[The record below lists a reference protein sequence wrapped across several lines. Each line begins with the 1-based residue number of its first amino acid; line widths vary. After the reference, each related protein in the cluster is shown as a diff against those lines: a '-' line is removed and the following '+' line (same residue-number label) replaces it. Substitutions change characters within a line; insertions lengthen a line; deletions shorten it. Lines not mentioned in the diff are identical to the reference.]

1 MDLPCLFTDRLI
13 LRAPAAEDA
22 APLIKILCQ
31 DFVRR
36 YNCLGT
42 PLTEEAMAKMLE
54 ANAATGSQFVLEHR
68 SSGRVI
74 GSVGLQEDSL
84 RYRVSAVGIDYYL
97 SEEFAG
103 KGYMTEALTELIG
116 WLFST
121 RRPELIS
128 ARVFTENTASLRLL
142 AKLGF
147 QREGVLRRAIRNF
160 EDKVFDDVIF
170 SLLKEDYES
179 RTLPSR

>member
-13 LRAPAAEDA
+13 LRDPAAEDA

-54 ANAATGSQFVLEHR
+54 ANAAAGSQFVLEHR

-84 RYRVSAVGIDYYL
+84 RYRVAAVTIDYYL

-116 WLFST
+116 WLFRT

-147 QREGVLRRAIRNF
+147 QQEGVLRRAVRNF
-160 EDKVFDDVIF
+160 EGKVFDDVIF

-179 RTLPSR
+179 GTLPSR